1 MPKISKDEIRK
12 LARLS
17 RLDIHEDEIAPLTKK
32 IDDILSYAER
42 VREIAE
48 DVEEPSNRNINVFR
62 EDVVIKTDPEPIL
75 AQAPE
80 REEDYFVVP
89 VVLEDN
95 E

>member
-17 RLDIHEDEIAPLTKK
+17 RLDIHDDEIAPLTKK

-42 VREIAE
+42 VREVAE

-62 EDVVIKTDPEPIL
+62 EDVVIKTGPDPIL